1 MGKRGVAMWGH
12 GRRLVVF
19 CGLLTIAIVVTGA
32 TEEAA
37 GVTLDAEGDGVQMLG
52 EDLGEAQSVS
62 STAQSLK
69 GPPKGKGGK
78 KRTPKAV
85 KKKMAKKKKEAKKGV
100 SKAKKTLKK
109 RHLKKAKKKMKAL
122 AKKAT

>member
-1 MGKRGVAMWGH
+1 MGKRGMAMWGH

-78 KRTPKAV
+78 KRTPKA
-85 KKKMAKKKKEAKKGV
+85 
-100 SKAKKTLKK
+100 
-109 RHLKKAKKKMKAL
+109 KKKMKAL
-122 AKKAT
+122 AKKATKKMQKGKKKAEEQKAIASL

>member
-1 MGKRGVAMWGH
+1 MGKRGMAMWGH

-52 EDLGEAQSVS
+52 EDLG
-62 STAQSLK
+62 
-69 GPPKGKGGK
+69 
-78 KRTPKAV
+78 KR
-85 KKKMAKKKKEAKKGV
+85 
-100 SKAKKTLKK
+100 
-109 RHLKKAKKKMKAL
+109 KAL
-122 AKKAT
+122 ARQHRVLRGRQKVRGGRNAHPRL